1 MASGLK
7 KVLSANGDESGSEGG
22 NAVNMVLNNQARRN
36 MTEAQKRLGVIPG
49 ANKKNPFFNTK
60 TPGMREANAN
70 AARRL
75 SQFRT
80 NALFGR
86 SSGPAWTAEAER
98 QAGIFPI
105 KMERATKGP
114 PFTAEEKR
122 LLRVPVPIMKFEPRH
137 PRMPDAAAY
146 AGLPLN
152 PNHILPN
159 RLAALN
165 QFGPKGTLRKGGKK
179 GTHTRKNKKTRKS
192 RNAKCLS

>member
-7 KVLSANGDESGSEGG
+7 KILSANANESGSEGG
-22 NAVNMVLNNQARRN
+22 DPVNMVLNNQARRN
-36 MTEAQKRLGVIPG
+36 MTEAQKRLAIIPG

-60 TPGMREANAN
+60 TPGMREANVN

-98 QAGIFPI
+98 QKGILPI
-105 KMERATKGP
+105 KLEKANKGEQ
-114 PFTAEEKR
+114 FTPEEKR
-122 LLRVPVPIMKFEPRH
+122 LLRVPVPIMKFEPSH
-137 PRMPDAAAY
+137 PRMPAVAAY
-146 AGLPLN
+146 EGLAVN
-152 PNHILPN
+152 PNHILPS

-165 QFGPKGTLRKGGKK
+165 QFGPKGTLRKKGGKK
-179 GTHTRKNKKTRKS
+179 RSQKLRKNKKTRKS
-192 RNAKCLS
+192 RK